1 METRLIGLGVS
12 FTTCVNLYR
21 DGQAFTRGN
30 AINYW
35 NEPGQIVR
43 ELPRPL
49 RACGVVFL
57 ATASDKTTKY
67 FRVRPDLV
75 RQALRW
81 LIAHNPLYGE
91 ITISEDNLRALE
103 EINAERDVPSI
114 QVTPEE
120 PQELHGQVRPVN
132 EAENNRGGILASD
145 TGASVTL
152 ATASLPPTQSTQG
165 DESSSERSSS
175 GKATRDGNT
184 SPQRCG
190 RSTCSTISEHILVRS
205 ISTSNLH
212 RADMTHCGV
221 DSSGC
226 SRAGTSSNVETT
238 KAASVDH
245 DFMEH
250 LNESFELEGNQNCKQ
265 SELEK

>member
-49 RACGVVFL
+49 RACGVSFL

-67 FRVRPDLV
+67 FRV
-75 RQALRW
+75 
-81 LIAHNPLYGE
+81 LYGE

-120 PQELHGQVRPVN
+120 AQELQGQVRPVN
-132 EAENNRGGILASD
+132 EAENNRGGVLTGD
-145 TGASVTL
+145 TGASATL
-152 ATASLPPTQSTQG
+152 ATPSLPPTQSTQG
-165 DESSSERSSS
+165 EESSSERSSS
-175 GKATRDGNT
+175 GKSTRDGNT

-190 RSTCSTISEHILVRS
+190 RSTCSTINEHILVRS
-205 ISTSNLH
+205 IATYNLH

-221 DSSGC
+221 DTSGC
-226 SRAGTSSNVETT
+226 SRACTSSNVETT
-238 KAASVDH
+238 KAASVSRLH
-245 DFMEH
+245 GA
-250 LNESFELEGNQNCKQ
+250 LK
-265 SELEK
+265 